1 MGGARPPSRA
11 SRRAARPRARRRGG
25 AVIRVLLADDQAMV
39 RAGFRLIL
47 SAEPDITVVGEAA
60 DGTQAVAA
68 ARRLRPDVTLMD
80 VRMPRM
86 DGIDATR
93 RLAAEDPP
101 LTRVVVLT
109 TFDVDAHVYDALR
122 AGASGF
128 LLKNAPPEEL
138 VEAIRLVAAG
148 GALLDPAVTRRVIE
162 EFARS
167 PAPGPVPVAVTTLT
181 EREREVLQL
190 VAQGLSN
197 AEIAATLF
205 VSEATVKTH
214 VARLLGKLDL
224 RDRVQAV
231 VYAYERGLVRP
242 GSR

>member
-1 MGGARPPSRA
+1 M
-11 SRRAARPRARRRGG
+11 
-25 AVIRVLLADDQAMV
+25 IRVLLADDQAMV

-47 SAEPDITVVGEAA
+47 SAEPDVSVVGEAC
-60 DGTQAVAA
+60 DGVEAVAA

-80 VRMPRM
+80 VRMPRL
-86 DGIDATR
+86 DGIEATR
-93 RLAAEDPP
+93 RLAVMDPAV
-101 LTRVVVLT
+101 TRIVVLT

-128 LLKNAPPEEL
+128 LLKNAPPEDL
-138 VEAIRLVAAG
+138 VQAIRLVAAG

-167 PAPGPVPVAVTTLT
+167 PAPGPVPRQVSALT
-181 EREREVLQL
+181 ERELEVLHL

-197 AEIAATLF
+197 AEIAATLV

-214 VARLLGKLDL
+214 VARMLAKVGL

-231 VYAYERGLVRP
+231 VFAYEHGLVRP
-242 GSR
+242 GAS